1 MSVADA
7 IEQEISNPDQ
17 AFALL
22 EHSLPDDHMGLDIW
36 DAWISALVSPSEVL
50 EKVKQAMRVAFARMA
65 LRNGILS
72 THPRPY
78 HNEGHINDL
87 LERLILCSR
96 HNSSKDVPEYGWM
109 LLSFFAA
116 THDLRQAEDEA
127 QLDDTLV
134 GCNESASYD
143 EAIRIIGVV
152 DPDHKFRKKYS
163 DILQLMIYGST
174 FSNGQ
179 GAGLVFE
186 GNLALP
192 LLAEVEDITPV
203 DRELVL
209 LACDIDTANVSL
221 SVTQYAQSAI
231 KVFRELQSH
240 HNPEYSAQAFF
251 SKQQHR
257 YFLEL
262 QKFHS
267 AIGKAVF
274 EPMKQRNTSAIQALS
289 DAITALPTDT
299 PQEHVISVFT
309 NTARQLDHG

>member
-1 MSVADA
+1 MSVVDA
-7 IEQEISNPDQ
+7 IEQEVSNPNQ
-17 AFALL
+17 ATALL
-22 EHSLPDDHMGLDIW
+22 EQQLPDDHMGLDIW
-36 DAWISALVSPSEVL
+36 DAWISALVTPSPVL
-50 EKVKQAMRVAFARMA
+50 DKVKQAMRVAFARMA

-72 THPRPY
+72 TQPRPY

-96 HNSSKDVPEYGWM
+96 HKSSESVPEYGWM

-116 THDLRQAEDEA
+116 THDLRQAEDNTPLEN
-127 QLDDTLV
+127 TLV
-134 GCNESASYD
+134 GRNESASFD
-143 EAIRIIGVV
+143 EAIRIIDLV
-152 DPDHKFRKKYS
+152 DPKQRFRQKYR

-174 FSNGQ
+174 FSHGQ

-192 LLAEVEDITPV
+192 LLAEVKDITAI

-209 LACDIDTANVSL
+209 LACDVDTANVSL
-221 SVTQYAQSAI
+221 SITQYAQSAI

-240 HNPEYSAQAFF
+240 HNPEYSARAFF
-251 SKQQHR
+251 SEQQYR

-267 AIGKAVF
+267 TLGKAVF
-274 EPMKQRNTSAIQALS
+274 EPMKQRNT
-289 DAITALPTDT
+289 DAIGKLSNSISELPTDT
-299 PQEHVISVFT
+299 PQEDVISVFSS
-309 NTARQLDHG
+309 TARQLDHG

>member
-1 MSVADA
+1 MDA
-7 IEQEISNPDQ
+7 IEEEISNPNQ
-17 AFALL
+17 AAALL
-22 EHSLPDDHMGLDIW
+22 EQRLPDDHMGLDIW
-36 DAWISALVSPSEVL
+36 DAWISALVAPSRVL

-65 LRNGILS
+65 FRNGILS
-72 THPRPY
+72 AQPRPY

-96 HNSSKDVPEYGWM
+96 HSSSESVPEYGWM

-116 THDLRQAEDEA
+116 THDLRQAEDNTPLEN
-127 QLDDTLV
+127 TLV
-134 GCNESASYD
+134 GRNESASYD
-143 EAIRIIGVV
+143 EAIRIIDMV
-152 DPDHKFRKKYS
+152 DPEQKFRQKYR

-174 FSNGQ
+174 FSHGQ

-192 LLAEVEDITPV
+192 LLAEVNDITAV

-221 SVTQYAQSAI
+221 SITQYAQSAI

-240 HNPEYSAQAFF
+240 HNPEYPAQAFF
-251 SKQQHR
+251 SKQQYR

-267 AIGKAVF
+267 VIGKSVF
-274 EPMKQRNTSAIQALS
+274 EPMKQHNTDAIQKLS
-289 DAITALPTDT
+289 NAISELPAETSQEDVIVAFSTTA
-299 PQEHVISVFT
+299 Q
-309 NTARQLDHG
+309 QLDHG